1 MNLDNVHIITYS
13 NRLDKLE
20 HLQKSESIFNTN
32 VEYIINDDWEGF
44 HSKLIEVKKKISS
57 FNDTDIVIFIDAW
70 DVLINSNKSEIVSKF
85 LSYNCDFLVSAE
97 LNPFPK
103 HYHKKFRKLPDAQ
116 GKNIFINSGGYMGYV
131 KNIKLFLEWK
141 SIDEI
146 KKICKVGGDQTYLV
160 EYYLAN
166 HDKISIK
173 SDKKSL
179 IFHSMYLVDWKDI
192 EFREGRAYSLLFNTY
207 PCFVHFNGGTWKA
220 KEPQNNIMPVFN
232 ELLIKSKEN
241 KDDKYNL
248 NNAGKCEFPK
258 NYFCTIHN
266 KPDKYRT
273 IRKL

>member
-44 HSKLIEVKKKISS
+44 HSKLIEIKKKISS

-116 GKNIFINSGGYMGYV
+116 GKNIFINSGGYMG
-131 KNIKLFLEWK
+131 
-141 SIDEI
+141 
-146 KKICKVGGDQTYLV
+146 
-160 EYYLAN
+160 
-166 HDKISIK
+166 
-173 SDKKSL
+173 
-179 IFHSMYLVDWKDI
+179 
-192 EFREGRAYSLLFNTY
+192 
-207 PCFVHFNGGTWKA
+207 
-220 KEPQNNIMPVFN
+220 
-232 ELLIKSKEN
+232 
-241 KDDKYNL
+241 
-248 NNAGKCEFPK
+248 
-258 NYFCTIHN
+258 
-266 KPDKYRT
+266 
-273 IRKL
+273 